1 MKKFMKK
8 QNVVDTAVNLA
19 LGGGANV
26 AIDYVVSSIDAL
38 SDIDER
44 YINAGKLVIGA
55 VGSSMVSNKMAKSA
69 LDGIAIVGASNLIK
83 SLMGGETSVD
93 GGATGVPAGTVGRLI
108 GRARMPRKSFGR
120 AIRSSVNGVP
130 ASTYMQ

>member
-26 AIDYVVSSIDAL
+26 AIDYAVQSIDAL
-38 SDIDER
+38 ASIDTK

-55 VGSSMVSNKMAKSA
+55 VASSMVSNKMAKSA
-69 LDGIAIVGASNLIK
+69 FDGIAVVGASNLIK
-83 SLMGGETSVD
+83 ELMGGGESAETT
-93 GGATGVPAGTVGRLI
+93 TGVPAGTVGRLI
-108 GRARMPRKSFGR
+108 GRARSPRKSFGR
-120 AIRSSVNGVP
+120 AIRRGMNGVP
-130 ASTYMQ
+130 ASTFVD